1 MTDPTIKRTAHAIED
16 ATRALDSAVH
26 VDLDG
31 STAARALDYLDAII
45 PDSHPARRHL
55 LTLADN
61 VRRWKI
67 HGDVDGTQS
76 ADARAVI
83 GVLMGHIRRQP
94 VEVYTITDHNEL
106 GEKLPD
112 YWHES
117 DITVR
122 LVGVSDDISGSYG
135 IDTACGA
142 GHLEPTLVLFQEGLP
157 IAQIDLG
164 ILLELASTPP
174 EPGNPLADKQPGGV
188 CSIRD
193 FDCSAPP
200 AFLVGPHHTVKDR
213 AHRAHLAPCAEHL
226 AFAVGLATEAH
237 GSELVEVRT
246 LPQSPGS

>member
-1 MTDPTIKRTAHAIED
+1 MNDPTITRTATAIED
-16 ATRALDSAVH
+16 ATRVLDDAVFR
-26 VDLDG
+26 VELG
-31 STAARALDYLDAII
+31 SPRAARALDYLDAVV
-45 PDSHPARRHL
+45 PGGHPARVYL
-55 LTLADN
+55 LELADKI
-61 VRRWKI
+61 RRWRT
-67 HGDVDGTQS
+67 HGDPDRTQGEQ
-76 ADARAVI
+76 AR
-83 GVLMGHIRRQP
+83 LLIRELIDKLRRRT
-94 VEVYTITDHNEL
+94 VEVYTITNHDEL
-106 GEKLPD
+106 GEKLPG

-164 ILLELASTPP
+164 ILMELASTPP
-174 EPGNPLADKQPGGV
+174 VPGDLLADKQPGGV

-213 AHRAHLAPCAEHL
+213 ARRPHLAPCAEHL
-226 AFAVGLATEAH
+226 AFAVGLASEAH
-237 GSELVEVRT
+237 GSELVEVRA
-246 LPQSPGS
+246 LHQED